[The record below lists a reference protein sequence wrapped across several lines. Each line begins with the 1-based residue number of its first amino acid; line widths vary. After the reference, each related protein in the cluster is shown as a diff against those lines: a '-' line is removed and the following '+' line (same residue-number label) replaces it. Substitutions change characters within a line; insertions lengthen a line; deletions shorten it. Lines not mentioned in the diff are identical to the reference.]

1 MVGSKV
7 EGKNLI
13 IDFSVAGSMNGG
25 YVLGFDDV
33 TDSAGKSYEISGSSW
48 GSGDGMDD
56 SHTIVSSTV
65 ENGATMQGKIQM
77 HISTYPMKVKSPF
90 SLDIPVNP

>member
-1 MVGSKV
+1 MLGSKV

-13 IDFSVAGSMNGG
+13 IDFSVADSMNGG
-25 YVLGFDDV
+25 YVLAFNNV
-33 TDSAGKSYEISGSSW
+33 TDSAGKSYEVPGSSW
-48 GSGDGMDD
+48 SSGEGTDD

-65 ENGATMQGKIQM
+65 ENGAKMQGKIQM